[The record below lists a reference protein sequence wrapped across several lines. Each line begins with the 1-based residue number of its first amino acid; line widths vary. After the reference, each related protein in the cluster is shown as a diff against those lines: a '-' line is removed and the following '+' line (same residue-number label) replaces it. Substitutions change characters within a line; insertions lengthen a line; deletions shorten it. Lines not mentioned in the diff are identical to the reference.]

1 MKTSGK
7 PLAYA
12 GRRYKPRKVMRNIYL
27 LFLAILSINTFASDS
42 GSNINS
48 CENAPKEAIT
58 NLPAPYS
65 SWIAINCDGI
75 RKAHFAGA
83 QKGYEWSGSKS
94 KNDYKFN
101 AYGPISPKV
110 STLEKN
116 IYEPHKYHFIKTV
129 PSIMTSQ
136 QAPGVN
142 QLLPPS
148 AGKYEDIHQLD
159 LNTNTKVIYS
169 LFIFLKDSTPE
180 WVVACVNFNC
190 QKRATIKITKVESKI
205 GL

>member
-1 MKTSGK
+1 
-7 PLAYA
+7 
-12 GRRYKPRKVMRNIYL
+12 MRNIYL
-27 LFLAILSINTFASDS
+27 LFLAILSMNTFASDS

-83 QKGYEWSGSKS
+83 QKGYEWSESKS
-94 KNDYKFN
+94 KNDY
-101 AYGPISPKV
+101 
-110 STLEKN
+110 

-129 PSIMTSQ
+129 PSVMTSQ

-180 WVVACVNFNC
+180 WLVACVNFNC